1 MADDIYE
8 EVDAYIEKLFVPAD
22 PALNAALQ
30 ATARRGLPEI
40 QVSPAQG
47 KLLYLLARLMRAER
61 ILELGTLAGY
71 SAIWLA
77 RALPPGGRL
86 VTLEYSQKHAD
97 VARENLAAAGLAD
110 RVELIVGPALA
121 SLADLAARSSPPF
134 DMIFIDADKENYSAY
149 LDGSLKLARPGT
161 LILADNV
168 IRDGAVARKGG
179 DAMARAARAFNERL
193 AGHPK
198 LESVILQQV
207 GTKGHDG
214 LAMAVVK

>member
-22 PALNAALQ
+22 PALNAVLQ
-30 ATARRGLPEI
+30 ATARRGLPDI
-40 QVSPAQG
+40 QISPAQG
-47 KLLYLLARLMRAER
+47 KLLYLLARLIRAER

-77 RALPPGGRL
+77 RALKPGGRL
-86 VTLEYSQKHAD
+86 VTLEYSPKHAD
-97 VARENLAAAGLAD
+97 VARDNLAAAGLAD
-110 RVELIVGPALA
+110 QAEIIVGPALT
-121 SLADLAARSSPPF
+121 SLADLAGRGAPPF
-134 DMIFIDADKENYSAY
+134 DMIFIDADKENYPAY
-149 LDGSLKLARPGT
+149 LDWSLKLARPGT

-179 DAMARAARAFNERL
+179 DAMVRAARAFNEML

>member
-22 PALNAALQ
+22 PALNAVLQ
-30 ATARRGLPEI
+30 ATARRGLPDI
-40 QVSPAQG
+40 QISPAQG
-47 KLLYLLARLMRAER
+47 KLLYLLAQLMRAER

-86 VTLEYSQKHAD
+86 VTLEYSPKHAD

-110 RVELIVGPALA
+110 RAEIIVGPALA
-121 SLADLAARSSPPF
+121 SLADLVARGSPPF

-149 LDGSLKLARPGT
+149 LDWSLKLARPGT

-168 IRDGAVARKGG
+168 IREGAVARKGG
-179 DAMARAARAFNERL
+179 DAMAKAARAFNEML

-207 GTKGHDG
+207 GAKGHDG
-214 LAMAVVK
+214 LALAVVK